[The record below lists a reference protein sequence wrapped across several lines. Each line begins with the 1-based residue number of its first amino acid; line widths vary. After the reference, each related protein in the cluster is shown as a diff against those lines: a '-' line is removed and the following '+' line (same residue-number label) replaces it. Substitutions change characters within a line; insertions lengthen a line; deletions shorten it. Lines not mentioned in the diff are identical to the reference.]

1 MSKQLKISGQLVQ
14 DLTEAEQAQA
24 RSNIGAASASSLS
37 LLASTVENNTY
48 AIAGLKSAFEGNRYI
63 PCGAVVPSSVSGTT
77 LIATGDIVKVS
88 ASVTNQS
95 YMELVI
101 EPVDTSTHTLASC
114 VAQLTD
120 TTNSSNSSTRI
131 LNPYAQSGSPSA
143 YSGHI
148 VYAPNGLGIG
158 TIDIMA
164 KNIED
169 NTFSYHKAD
178 VLWYCPNGA
187 GVYCVNVILKEN
199 A

>member
-1 MSKQLKISGQLVQ
+1 MSKQLKISGKLVQ

-24 RSNIGAASASSLS
+24 RANIGAAASSALS
-37 LLASTVENNTY
+37 ALASTVENNTY
-48 AIAGLKSAFEGNRYI
+48 AIAGLKSAFDGNRYI
-63 PCGAVVPSSVSGTT
+63 PHGEVVPSAVSGTT
-77 LIATGDIVKVS
+77 PIAIGEIVKVS
-88 ASVTNQS
+88 ASVSNES

-114 VAQLTD
+114 VAQLKD

-131 LNPYAQSGSPSA
+131 LNPYAQDGSASA

-164 KNIED
+164 WSIEESAM
-169 NTFSYHKAD
+169 SYHKAD
-178 VLWYCPNGA
+178 VLWYCPSGA
-187 GVYCVNVILKEN
+187 GVYCLYVILKEN